1 MTPNPS
7 IERTSNGRARLRSC
21 QRPRGRW
28 LPLMSN
34 VGPRN
39 VQLHNIGLPLFMVG
53 LGFLLTGTES
63 VFLLVLVSA
72 IAVIVGLVLFAAN
85 VLLNI
90 KSASP
95 AAETAHVTDI

>member
-1 MTPNPS
+1 
-7 IERTSNGRARLRSC
+7 
-21 QRPRGRW
+21 
-28 LPLMSN
+28 
-34 VGPRN
+34 
-39 VQLHNIGLPLFMVG
+39 MVG

-72 IAVIVGLVLFAAN
+72 IAVIVGVVLFAAN

-95 AAETAHVTDI
+95 VA